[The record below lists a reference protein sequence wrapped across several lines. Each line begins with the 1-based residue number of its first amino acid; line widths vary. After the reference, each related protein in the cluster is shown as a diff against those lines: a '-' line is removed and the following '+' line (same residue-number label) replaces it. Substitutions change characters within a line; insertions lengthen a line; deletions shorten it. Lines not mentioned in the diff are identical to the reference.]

1 MQYLHN
7 RCNSGLKFF
16 SVMSAFVM
24 SLCFAVPKTSM
35 ADYTDDISAQSEVS
49 VYNEYLSWSQLD
61 ERWGNTP
68 MGNTTIKS
76 SGCLITSLAIMA
88 MDSDSIDNTALTNM
102 GITDIEQ
109 FNPEVLVNAYTNTN
123 GFTSDGAIASWGTA
137 HEIIPQIEW
146 GGDRDFRSTEKSDV
160 ADEIRTLMNDGYY
173 IIARVAMQNNG
184 YHWVYI
190 KNVSGDGNIIM
201 CDPAN
206 QESDLYTV
214 YPDGLQ
220 GEFWYLKGKKLPD
233 INYKP
238 ENNIITLTEPVEYF
252 VQNGESVTAYSEIN
266 GNSISAT
273 LTSGNVVK
281 ISAYCE
287 NYGLIESS
295 DFTGWVDINLFS
307 ETESACQITGDI
319 NNNGSVDKYD
329 LALLNT
335 YLQQKELLADGVSTL
350 SDSELSAADINFDG
364 IIDSSDVIALIQLI
378 NN

>member
-1 MQYLHN
+1 
-7 RCNSGLKFF
+7 
-16 SVMSAFVM
+16 MSAFVM
-24 SLCFAVPKTSM
+24 SLCFTVPKTSM
-35 ADYTDDISAQSEVS
+35 ADYTEYDISAQSEVS

-61 ERWGNTP
+61 ERWGSTP

-88 MDSDSIDNTALTNM
+88 MDSDSIDNTALANM

-109 FNPEVLVNAYTNTN
+109 FNPEVLADAYTNMN
-123 GFTSDGAIASWGTA
+123 GFTSGGAIASWGTV

-146 GGDRDFRSTEKSDV
+146 GGDTNFKSTEKSDV
-160 ADEIRTLMNDGYY
+160 ADEIRDFMNDGYY
-173 IIARVAMQNNG
+173 IIARVAIQNNG

-190 KNVSGDGNIIM
+190 KNVSDDDNIIM
-201 CDPAN
+201 CDPAK
-206 QESDLYTV
+206 QENDLYTA

-220 GEFWYLKGKKLPD
+220 GEFWYLKGKNIPD
-233 INYKP
+233 THYKP
-238 ENNIITLTEPVEYF
+238 EKNIITLTEPVEYF
-252 VQNGESVTAYSEIN
+252 VQNGEPVTAYSEIN
-266 GNSISAT
+266 GKSISAT

-295 DFTGWVDINLFS
+295 DFTGWIDINLFS
-307 ETESACQITGDI
+307 ETESANQITGDI
-319 NNNGSVDKYD
+319 NNDGNIDKYD

-350 SDSELSAADINFDG
+350 SDSELTAADINFDG
-364 IIDSSDVIALIQLI
+364 IVDSGDVIALIKLI
-378 NN
+378 NS

>member
-146 GGDRDFRSTEKSDV
+146 GGDKDFRSTEKSDV

-190 KNVSGDGNIIM
+190 KNVLGDGNIIM

-206 QESDLYTV
+206 QESNLYTV

-220 GEFWYLKGKKLPD
+220 GEFWYLKGKNLPD
-233 INYKP
+233 TNYKP

-364 IIDSSDVIALIQLI
+364 IIDSSDVIALIKLI